1 MDNNKKPSE
10 PAEEERWGIIHY
22 MRSSSAALVAVL
34 DASHSVGCYDCNCS
48 HSDMAEI
55 MSAARAI
62 KFDKMMPVH
71 SLKFSCR

>member
-22 MRSSSAALVAVL
+22 MRSHRPPWWLYWT
-34 DASHSVGCYDCNCS
+34 VGCYDCNCS